1 MKESVNYNIIF
12 QNIDNDIYHIK
23 RIIQSCNLYKIINIS
38 TVIDKNIMKI
48 IKHYRKNLFNNP
60 DIKCIGPIYLTIL
73 RMKIENLQVILN
85 NKNYYFSN
93 GKMNELL
100 ENGIDKCNQYMEI
113 IDSYINV

>member
-1 MKESVNYNIIF
+1 MKKSINYNAIFKIID
-12 QNIDNDIYHIK
+12 IDIYNLK
-23 RIIQSCNLYKIINIS
+23 SIIQSCNLYKIINLS
-38 TVIDKNIMKI
+38 ANIDKNIMKI

-73 RMKIENLQVILN
+73 RMKIEHLQDILN
-85 NKNYYFSN
+85 KDNFYFN
-93 GKMNELL
+93 DDNMNRLL

>member
-1 MKESVNYNIIF
+1 MKESINYNIIF

-73 RMKIENLQVILN
+73 RMKIEHLQDILN
-85 NKNYYFSN
+85 KDNCSFNDDN
-93 GKMNELL
+93 MNDLL
-100 ENGIDKCNQYMEI
+100 QNGIDKCNQYMEI